1 MRRFSFLV
9 AGVLILLANGV
20 FSAEQTP
27 ISLAAINPFAPPAE
41 HLVRDNRSSSLERE
55 NNRAWLLKGIMLAGD
70 ASQAD
75 IDGQLIGIGETVRGF
90 TLVAIEPRKV
100 VLHKEG
106 VTKVVSLDDQED
118 HWDG

>member
-1 MRRFSFLV
+1 MHRFSFLV

-27 ISLAAINPFAPPAE
+27 VSLATINPFTPPAE
-41 HLVRDNRSSSLERE
+41 HLVRNNRSPNLERE

-75 IDGQLIGIGETVRGF
+75 IDGQLISVGEKIRGF
-90 TLVAIEPRKV
+90 TLVAIESRKV

-106 VTKVVSLDDQED
+106 VTEVVSLDDQED
-118 HWDG
+118 N

>member
-1 MRRFSFLV
+1 MHRFSFPV
-9 AGVLILLANGV
+9 TGVLILLANGA

-27 ISLAAINPFAPPAE
+27 ISLATINPFAPPAE
-41 HLVRDNRSSSLERE
+41 QLVRDNRSPSLERE
-55 NNRAWLLKGIMLAGD
+55 NDRAWLLRGIMLAGD

-90 TLVAIEPRKV
+90 TLVAIETRKV

-106 VTKVVSLDDQED
+106 VTKMISLDDQED
-118 HWDG
+118 H

>member
-20 FSAEQTP
+20 FSA
-27 ISLAAINPFAPPAE
+27 
-41 HLVRDNRSSSLERE
+41 VRDNRSSSLERE

-118 HWDG
+118 H